1 MSTVGFSKG
10 DSSDTYTS
18 FRGGGILANY
28 NKDSTR
34 YFSSKQEEYIAK
46 LINGRTVSNSGA
58 AKFTCGDVISDDFII
73 ECKTKMKPS
82 ESFSIKKQWLIDSE
96 YERISARKAH
106 NALCFSFGENE
117 PNYFVLSEKEFLK
130 YVELLREGS
139 YND

>member
-1 MSTVGFSKG
+1 MVTMTK
-10 DSSDTYTS
+10 
-18 FRGGGILANY
+18 

-34 YFSSKQEEYIAK
+34 YFSSKQEEYVAK
-46 LINGRTVSNSGA
+46 LIGGRTVSNSGA

-117 PNYFVLSEKEFLK
+117 HNYFVLSEKEFLK
-130 YVELLREGS
+130 YVELLREEC
-139 YND
+139 

>member
-1 MSTVGFSKG
+1 M
-10 DSSDTYTS
+10 
-18 FRGGGILANY
+18 GIMTR

-34 YFSSKQEEYIAK
+34 YFSSKQEEYVAK
-46 LINGRTVSNSGA
+46 LLSGRTVSNSGA

-130 YVELLREGS
+130 YVELLRE
-139 YND
+139 DE

>member
-1 MSTVGFSKG
+1 MSMSK
-10 DSSDTYTS
+10 
-18 FRGGGILANY
+18 

-34 YFSSKQEEYIAK
+34 YFSSKQEEYVAK
-46 LINGRTVSNSGA
+46 LISGRTVSNSGA

-106 NALCFSFGENE
+106 NALRFSFGENE
-117 PNYFVLSEKEFLK
+117 PNYFVLTEKEFLR
-130 YVELLREGS
+130 YIGLLRKDE
-139 YND
+139 